1 MQRDEM
7 FTMLILS
14 LLVLRQYDI
23 TRCIDNI
30 QEDQTLS
37 KVRRKQLWGREV
49 EQCDHLLVSHRH
61 FLNIQVKYKITELK
75 NTNLTQS
82 AIGLNWGRSIK
93 K

>member
-1 MQRDEM
+1 MQRDEI
-7 FTMLILS
+7 FTMILS
-14 LLVLRQYDI
+14 LLASA
-23 TRCIDNI
+23 CIDNI

-49 EQCDHLLVSHRH
+49 EQCDHLLVSHQH